1 MKKSYFFKFFVFA
14 LVGALAIL
22 PSCKDYD
29 DDISRLDTD
38 LTAAQNSLT
47 SAVAELNT
55 LKTQI
60 DAAASDSDVSTAV
73 NTAKTEAIATAKT
86 DATNLLNEL
95 RGGYTGTM
103 EEINDEIIDLAA
115 LITVLQGD
123 VSAIGTDLDA
133 VKLEVAANKAAIE
146 LQKSILDKYLLV
158 AGDDNIVDAIAAIQ
172 EELAKAATKADLDAT
187 KADLD
192 ATKADLDAV
201 SERID
206 AIDGK
211 LNILDFA
218 KINSMITEISFDYL
232 GDDWDYRDNGDF
244 DLNFTTTSAQIDHVF
259 ATGVTNAVTF
269 VKGQRLATEGV
280 TIMVKV
286 SPANADLSKML
297 DKIKLIRSDANAEI
311 NNFVVATKAERAK
324 PMLTRA
330 TPTVTGLWNI
340 TFNLPIS
347 DIDLTKLQAL
357 NEPLTLNEIED
368 IYIPMISLLQIH
380 ITHYRNLHNELDQF
394 FENKSKQIPYII
406 GVAGS
411 VAAGK
416 STTARVLQKLLSLT
430 PGNPKVELI
439 TTDGFLYPNEELERR
454 GILNKK
460 GFPESYDAK
469 KLLAFLS
476 GVKSGRDDLEVPVYS
491 HLYYDIIKDKV
502 YSFSRPDILIVEG
515 INVLQVSTSK
525 KVRRRVFVSDF
536 FDFSIY
542 VDASE
547 KNLRQ
552 WYLERFKKLQQ
563 TAFSNP
569 ESYFHQYASYP
580 EDKLM
585 EFANQVWDEINLPN
599 LEQNIL
605 PTRFRANLILEKSE
619 CHFVRG
625 VRIRKI

>member
-1 MKKSYFFKFFVFA
+1 MNKFYDVTYSPFRAFK
-14 LVGALAIL
+14 
-22 PSCKDYD
+22 
-29 DDISRLDTD
+29 R
-38 LTAAQNSLT
+38 
-47 SAVAELNT
+47 
-55 LKTQI
+55 
-60 DAAASDSDVSTAV
+60 
-73 NTAKTEAIATAKT
+73 
-86 DATNLLNEL
+86 NEW
-95 RGGYTGTM
+95 R
-103 EEINDEIIDLAA
+103 
-115 LITVLQGD
+115 
-123 VSAIGTDLDA
+123 
-133 VKLEVAANKAAIE
+133 KLEE
-146 LQKSILDKYLLV
+146 
-158 AGDDNIVDAIAAIQ
+158 
-172 EELAKAATKADLDAT
+172 
-187 KADLD
+187 
-192 ATKADLDAV
+192 
-201 SERID
+201 
-206 AIDGK
+206 
-211 LNILDFA
+211 
-218 KINSMITEISFDYL
+218 
-232 GDDWDYRDNGDF
+232 
-244 DLNFTTTSAQIDHVF
+244 H
-259 ATGVTNAVTF
+259 
-269 VKGQRLATEGV
+269 
-280 TIMVKV
+280 
-286 SPANADLSKML
+286 
-297 DKIKLIRSDANAEI
+297 
-311 NNFVVATKAERAK
+311 
-324 PMLTRA
+324 PM
-330 TPTVTGLWNI
+330 
-340 TFNLPIS
+340 FPIS

-411 VAAGK
+411 VAVGK